1 MKSKETVSTNS
12 RKNCQNADF
21 SPVTSDYGYEKHR
34 DKIVPL
40 AGFTRDSGKNRA
52 FQGFQ
57 QQREKKKKVTPTV
70 WLSSHRPQRAL
81 SQSPTNPFIR
91 LLKLRGRTADLS
103 PMLKSGKTT
112 MQAFT
117 GTTESLIVRKYRK
130 LSAAIAW
137 GTLARVFWTW
147 WFGITRQ
154 VSKRSSPRPQCNAT
168 DTHGSGSPCTGH
180 CLFFCGGV
188 GVGGSAGGVGSF

>member
-1 MKSKETVSTNS
+1 MKSRETVSTNS
-12 RKNCQNADF
+12 RKNCQNGDF

-34 DKIVPL
+34 DKI
-40 AGFTRDSGKNRA
+40 GRFKDSSSNA
-52 FQGFQ
+52 
-57 QQREKKKKVTPTV
+57 KKKKKITPTV

-137 GTLARVFWTW
+137 GTLARVFRTW

-154 VSKRSSPRPQCNAT
+154 VSKRSPPRPQCNAT
-168 DTHGSGSPCTGH
+168 DAHGSGSPCTGH
-180 CLFFCGGV
+180 CLFFFAV
-188 GVGGSAGGVGSF
+188 GVGGGWVGGGRW